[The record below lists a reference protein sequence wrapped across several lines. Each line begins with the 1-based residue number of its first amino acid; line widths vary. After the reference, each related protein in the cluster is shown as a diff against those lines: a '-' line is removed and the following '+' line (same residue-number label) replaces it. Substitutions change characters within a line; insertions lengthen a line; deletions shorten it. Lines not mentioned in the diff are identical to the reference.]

1 MRTARQSADVRP
13 RPPRARVRSLAALI
27 LGIACVFAATVST
40 AEAQG
45 DAPVAGAFVYPVGDE
60 SDFAKAHPGEPYGF
74 KISDSYLVRRG
85 RRLQRVHLG
94 VDLSSG
100 RGGATVRS
108 IGSGVV
114 VVADASARIKVRK
127 KQRVKVAS
135 MVKGKRVTKTVTRTR
150 NSWKWRTGWGNYV
163 VVAHTLPNGQT
174 VHSLYGHLAPKSV
187 LVKKGDVVAA
197 AQPIGKVGRTGR
209 ASSAHLHLEIRK
221 NLPALP
227 EEESTESD
235 DDEDEEVV
243 AEAEPTV
250 EYRSFARLKTVDPV
264 AFLEQ
269 HVRHFDDL
277 TPGTW
282 EARYALAASRDGV
295 FTSDLDRFDPDRPVT
310 RGEYYRALL
319 VAFRIGTP
327 FTGRAH
333 GSAVDALVDA
343 GILDAQAERGKSAG
357 DRLSRSDALE
367 ILLRCL
373 DRSPAKGL
381 NFGAIQADQVCRDFN
396 RTFAGQEMALRAER
410 EAREVAARETDA
422 KRKAADAEYAR
433 ALTAAK
439 AKGAG
444 ATKKPRV
451 KRRNVK
457 PLAPV
462 YRIDAGFEKLAQS
475 KEHLTR
481 AEACL
486 LLASAQRLGS
496 TQLSALGRATPRV
509 AATTPG

>member
-1 MRTARQSADVRP
+1 MRAARQSTETRLRP
-13 RPPRARVRSLAALI
+13 SSAQARFLAALI
-27 LGIACVFAATVST
+27 LGIACVFAATVSI

-60 SDFAKAHPGEPYGF
+60 SDFTKAHPSEPLGF

-85 RRLQRVHLG
+85 RKLQRVHLG

-135 MVKGKRVTKTVTRTR
+135 VVNGKRVTKTVTRTR

-221 NLPALP
+221 TLPALP
-227 EEESTESD
+227 EEESTESH
-235 DDEDEEVV
+235 DEDEQVEAEV
-243 AEAEPTV
+243 EPTV
-250 EYRSFARLKTVDPV
+250 EYRSFARLQTVDPV

-277 TPGTW
+277 TPGSW
-282 EARYALAASRDGV
+282 EARYALAAARDGI
-295 FTSDLDRFDPDRPVT
+295 FTSDLNRFDPERPVT

-319 VAFRIGTP
+319 VAFRLGTP

-373 DRSPAKGL
+373 DKCPAKGL
-381 NFGAIQADQVCRDFN
+381 NLGAIQAEQVCRDFN
-396 RTFAGQEMALRAER
+396 RTFAGQEAALRAER
-410 EAREVAARETDA
+410 EAREVAARETLE

-433 ALTAAK
+433 ALRAAK

-451 KRRNVK
+451 KRRSVK
-457 PLAPV
+457 PVAPV
-462 YRIDAGFEKLAQS
+462 YGLDAGFEKVAQS
-475 KEHLTR
+475 KEHLSR

-486 LLASAQRLGS
+486 LLTSAKRFGS
-496 TQLSALGRATPRV
+496 TQTSALGRAAARL
-509 AATTPG
+509 AATTSG

>member
-1 MRTARQSADVRP
+1 MRVARQSTDVRLRP
-13 RPPRARVRSLAALI
+13 RLPKARSLAALI
-27 LGIACVFAATVST
+27 LAIACVFAATAST

-60 SDFAKAHPGEPYGF
+60 SDFAKAHPSEPYGF

-114 VVADASARIKVRK
+114 VVADASARVKVRK

-150 NSWKWRTGWGNYV
+150 NTWKWRTGWGNYV

-221 NLPALP
+221 ALSALP
-227 EEESTESD
+227 EEEWTES
-235 DDEDEEVV
+235 DDEDEEVE

-250 EYRSFARLKTVDPV
+250 EYRTFARLQTVDPV

-277 TPGTW
+277 APGSW

-295 FTSDLDRFDPDRPVT
+295 FTSDLDRFDPDRAVT
-310 RGEYYRALL
+310 RGEYYRAL
-319 VAFRIGTP
+319 VIAFRLGTP
-327 FTGRAH
+327 LTSRAH
-333 GSAVDALVDA
+333 SSSVDALVDA
-343 GILDAQAERGKSAG
+343 GILEAQAERGKSAG

-373 DRSPAKGL
+373 DKRPAKGVSL
-381 NFGAIQADQVCRDFN
+381 GAIQADQVCRDFN
-396 RTFAGQEMALRAER
+396 RAFAGQEAALRAER
-410 EAREVAARETDA
+410 EAREVAARETVA

-433 ALTAAK
+433 DLKAAK
-439 AKGAG
+439 TKGAG

-451 KRRNVK
+451 KRRSVK
-457 PLAPV
+457 PVAPV
-462 YRIDAGFEKLAQS
+462 YGLDAGFEKVAQS
-475 KEHLTR
+475 KETLSR

-486 LLASAQRLGS
+486 LFASAQRLGS
-496 TQLSALGRATPRV
+496 TQNSALGRAAARL
-509 AATTPG
+509 AATTSG

>member
-1 MRTARQSADVRP
+1 VRIARQSADMRLRP
-13 RPPRARVRSLAALI
+13 SRAKVRSLAALI

-60 SDFAKAHPGEPYGF
+60 SDFTRAHPSEPFGF

-85 RRLQRVHLG
+85 RKLQRVHLG

-150 NSWKWRTGWGNYV
+150 NAWKWRTGWGNYI

-221 NLPALP
+221 SLPALP

-235 DDEDEEVV
+235 DEDEEVE

-282 EARYALAASRDGV
+282 EARYALAAARDGV
-295 FTSDLDRFDPDRPVT
+295 FTSDLDRFDPDRAVT
-310 RGEYYRALL
+310 RGEYYRAL
-319 VAFRIGTP
+319 VIAFRLGTP

-333 GSAVDALVDA
+333 GSTVDALVDA

-373 DRSPAKGL
+373 DKSPAKGL
-381 NFGAIQADQVCRDFN
+381 NLGAIQADQVCRDFN

-410 EAREVAARETDA
+410 EAREVAARETVE
-422 KRKAADAEYAR
+422 KRRAADAEYAR
-433 ALTAAK
+433 ALKAAK

-444 ATKKPRV
+444 ATRKPRV

-457 PLAPV
+457 PVAPV
-462 YRIDAGFEKLAQS
+462 YGLDAGFEKVAQS
-475 KEHLTR
+475 KERLSR

-486 LLASAQRLGS
+486 LLASAKRFGS
-496 TQLSALGRATPRV
+496 TQSSALGRAAARLS
-509 AATTPG
+509 AATSG